1 MFPRKGVRYLG
12 LLFLLCSYRSIS
24 LFPPSPVLL
33 NSAPPSEDDR
43 LTLHSNI
50 THNLDGLEEPYNLDI
65 SERSFRLTL
74 SDDLQTRRKLIG
86 MKKSNG
92 KELDSG
98 HRRSLLEGSVSWQ
111 LDLVLVVIVDPE
123 NEVDLYALILGAISN
138 SCMVCT
144 SGDDDGRAANIECV
158 PSLTRCY
165 DITVEVNT
173 RRPSLS
179 PTYAATAE
187 VNWSNQSNGH
197 LKAL

>member
-1 MFPRKGVRYLG
+1 M
-12 LLFLLCSYRSIS
+12 
-24 LFPPSPVLL
+24 
-33 NSAPPSEDDR
+33 
-43 LTLHSNI
+43 HSNI
-50 THNLDGLEEPYNLDI
+50 TRNLDALEEPYNLDI

-74 SDDLQTRRKLIG
+74 NDDLPTRRKLIG

-92 KELDSG
+92 REVDSG
-98 HRRSLLEGSVSWQ
+98 HRRSLLDGSASWQ

-123 NEVDLYALILGAISN
+123 NEVDLYTLILGAISN

-144 SGDDDGRAANIECV
+144 SGDDDERAANIECM

-165 DITVEVNT
+165 DIVVEVNT

-187 VNWSNQSNGH
+187 VNWSNQSNRH
-197 LKAL
+197 FKAL